1 MSEVAGHT
9 QDASATAELQ
19 GPRRT
24 KEHTTVGHA
33 AMHQSRAEGRV
44 DELVRARFFPTAPT
58 GVLVEVGAADP
69 EYLSTSAL
77 YRDLGWTVL
86 SVEPNPEFCQLH
98 RARGHEVLQYACGDH
113 DEDGV
118 DFSVVDSGGAEY
130 GGGKVSYESFSSIA
144 IKDSYADLASSDLT
158 VSKIKV
164 DLRRLDTLLAEQI
177 PAIERIDLLS
187 IDVEGW
193 ELEVLGGLDMDSFRP
208 RVLIIENLFADDRY
222 REYMRAR
229 GYELWRHVEPNDVY
243 VAGREIGT
251 QDRIKRRVMPLASH
265 AWRLG
270 SSLRAKIHA

>member
-1 MSEVAGHT
+1 MYG
-9 QDASATAELQ
+9 
-19 GPRRT
+19 
-24 KEHTTVGHA
+24 
-33 AMHQSRAEGRV
+33 SRAEGKV
-44 DELVRARFFPTAPT
+44 DELVRARFFSTAPT

-118 DFSVVDSGGAEY
+118 DFCLVDSGGAEY
-130 GGGKVSYESFSSIA
+130 RGGNVSHESFSSIA
-144 IKDSYADLASSDLT
+144 IKDTYADLMNSDLT
-158 VSKIKV
+158 VRKITV
-164 DLRRLDTLLAEQI
+164 DLRRLDTLLAEHI
-177 PAIERIDLLS
+177 PAIEHIDILS

-193 ELEVLGGLDMDSFRP
+193 ELEVLSGLDMDSFRP
-208 RVLIIENLFADDRY
+208 RVLIIENLFADDGY

-243 VAGREIGT
+243 VAGREIGA
-251 QDRIKRRVMPLASH
+251 QERIKRRVMSLLSH
-265 AWRLG
+265 AWQLG
-270 SSLRAKIHA
+270 ASLRAKIHAS